1 MPKKFGI
8 DLKDPAVIEAT
19 SMVQKSFR
27 GYVIRK
33 KLAADGPP
41 RFLGEGLQDVS
52 LVDGS
57 AAKIVGRVKGF
68 PDPTIAWFK
77 DGQPIKESRKFKIVF
92 EDPDLVSLVVTNCD
106 QQDVGTYTCKAYNQF
121 GEAFDSAKVIIEV
134 PAKVEKGPSNG
145 AVKVGSTLTLTATI
159 SGDPEPEVGWAKDG
173 KDVEE
178 DDHLTYDIDGESTT
192 LTITNITKKDA
203 GKYEVYCEND
213 KGFDHSFAT
222 ITVS

>member
-8 DLKDPAVIEAT
+8 DLKDPDVIAST
-19 SMVQKSFR
+19 SMVQKCFR
-27 GYVIRK
+27 GYQIRK

-57 AAKIVGRVKGF
+57 AAKICGRVKGF

-77 DGQPIKESRKFKIVF
+77 DGQPIKEGRKNKIVF
-92 EDPDLVSLVVTNCD
+92 EDPDLVSLVVVNCD
-106 QQDVGTYTCKAYNQF
+106 VGDVGTYTCKAYNQF

-134 PAKVEKGPSNG
+134 PAKVEKGPPNAS
-145 AVKVGSTLTLTATI
+145 VKAGDTISLTATI

-173 KDVEE
+173 KDIDE
-178 DDHLTYDIDGESTT
+178 DDHLTYDIDGETT
-192 LTITNITKKDA
+192 VLTITNVTKKDA

-222 ITVS
+222 ITVT

>member
-19 SMVQKSFR
+19 SMVQKCFR
-27 GYVIRK
+27 GFQVRRQ
-33 KLAADGPP
+33 LAADGPP

-57 AAKIVGRVKGF
+57 AARITGRVKGF

-77 DGQPIKESRKFKIVF
+77 DGQPIKEGRKHKIVF
-92 EDPDLVSLVVTNCD
+92 EDPDLVSLIVVNCKPH
-106 QQDVGTYTCKAYNQF
+106 DVGTYTCKAYNQF

-134 PAKVEKGPSNG
+134 PAKIEKGPPNAS
-145 AVKVGSTLTLTATI
+145 VKAGGSVTLTAI
-159 SGDPEPEVGWAKDG
+159 IGGDPEPEVGWAKNGEDI
-173 KDVEE
+173 DE
-178 DDHLTYDIDGESTT
+178 DDHLSYDIDGDTT
-192 LTITNITKKDA
+192 VLTITNITKKDA

-222 ITVS
+222 ITVT

>member
-8 DLKDPAVIEAT
+8 DLKDKDVIEAT
-19 SMVQKSFR
+19 SMVQKCFR
-27 GYVIRK
+27 GFMVRRQ
-33 KLAADGPP
+33 LAADGPP

-77 DGQPIKESRKFKIVF
+77 DGQPLKESRKHKILF
-92 EDPDLVSLVVTNCD
+92 EDPDMVSLIVTNCD
-106 QQDVGTYTCKAYNQF
+106 TMDVGTYTCKAYNQF

-134 PAKVEKGPSNG
+134 PAKIEKGPPNAS
-145 AVKVGSTLTLTATI
+145 VKIGGSITLSATI

-173 KDVEE
+173 KDIDE
-178 DDHLTYDIDGESTT
+178 DDHLNYDIDGETT
-192 LTITNITKKDA
+192 VLNITNITKRDA

-222 ITVS
+222 ITVT

>member
-1 MPKKFGI
+1 MGGI

-92 EDPDLVSLVVTNCD
+92 EDPDLVSLV
-106 QQDVGTYTCKAYNQF
+106 GTYTCKAYNQF

-134 PAKVEKGPSNG
+134 PAKVEKGPANG
-145 AVKVGSTLTLTATI
+145 AVKVGSTLPLTATI

-178 DDHLTYDIDGESTT
+178 D
-192 LTITNITKKDA
+192 
-203 GKYEVYCEND
+203 
-213 KGFDHSFAT
+213 
-222 ITVS
+222 

>member
-1 MPKKFGI
+1 MG
-8 DLKDPAVIEAT
+8 
-19 SMVQKSFR
+19 SFR

-41 RFLGEGLQDVS
+41 RFLGEGLRDVS

-121 GEAFDSAKVIIEV
+121 GEAFDSAKVR
-134 PAKVEKGPSNG
+134 
-145 AVKVGSTLTLTATI
+145 STLTLTATI

>member
-1 MPKKFGI
+1 MGTVIMPKKFGI

-134 PAKVEKGPSNG
+134 PAKVE
-145 AVKVGSTLTLTATI
+145 
-159 SGDPEPEVGWAKDG
+159 
-173 KDVEE
+173 E